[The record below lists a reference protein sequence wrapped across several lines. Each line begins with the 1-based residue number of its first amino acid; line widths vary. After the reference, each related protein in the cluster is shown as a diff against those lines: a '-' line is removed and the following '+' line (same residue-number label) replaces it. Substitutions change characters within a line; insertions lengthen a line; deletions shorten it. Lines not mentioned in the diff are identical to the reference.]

1 MKLKLGDLLTS
12 KYGDKWIMAKSQI
25 IDCGSDIPY
34 VDESKSE
41 KFLKE
46 FNIVKV
52 ERPIKYKTIF
62 EKKEIL
68 DETEKEYLKAVIK
81 PFKNKI
87 GTVCKVQTS
96 SGDKEYLIIRLKNK
110 DYMTFPTF
118 EKGTMYKGM
127 KTNVS
132 YTLKELELDDED

>member
-12 KYGDKWIMAKSQI
+12 KYGDKWIMVKKQNA
-25 IDCGSDIPY
+25 
-34 VDESKSE
+34 DESESE
-41 KFLKE
+41 KILKE

-52 ERPIKYKTIF
+52 ERPIKYKIIF

-68 DETEKEYLKAVIK
+68 DETEREYLKAVIK
-81 PFKNKI
+81 PFKKRVVFIYKSEIFINGEKEFLKI
-87 GTVCKVQTS
+87 HL
-96 SGDKEYLIIRLKNK
+96 DNDDILLPNFR
-110 DYMTFPTF
+110 
-118 EKGTMYKGM
+118 KGTMYKGM